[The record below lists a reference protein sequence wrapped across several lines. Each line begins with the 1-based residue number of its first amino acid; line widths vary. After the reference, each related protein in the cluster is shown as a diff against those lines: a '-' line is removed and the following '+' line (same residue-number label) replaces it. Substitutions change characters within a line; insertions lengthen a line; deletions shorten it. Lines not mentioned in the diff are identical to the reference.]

1 MVLNLLRSEMRK
13 HLSVELER
21 LEEHMLIRHKRR
33 LLWNNALERQVK
45 RPLRQCIESLL
56 KPKSERQSNVHPV
69 ERDIRTWSRDF
80 LEIPNAKLNG
90 LPPCPYARKAWADDK
105 VVFSIN
111 TGIDGLLDA
120 IREFDG
126 HDYDIVVWAEEDL
139 PDMEYLDGM
148 CDGMNELMSIAGI
161 DLHLMVFHPDY
172 DATEAGLDFLVDDD
186 VTDDSLSYCM
196 VFVQKLSKLDDAAL
210 YLEKSNYYEHFPE
223 DIYNTLVLDRRRLR
237 NGNARKSQDG

>member
-1 MVLNLLRSEMRK
+1 M
-13 HLSVELER
+13 
-21 LEEHMLIRHKRR
+21 
-33 LLWNNALERQVK
+33 
-45 RPLRQCIESLL
+45 
-56 KPKSERQSNVHPV
+56 HPV
-69 ERDIRTWSRDF
+69 ERDIRIWSRDF

-111 TGIDGLLDA
+111 TGMNGLLDA
-120 IREFDG
+120 IRKFDG
-126 HDYDIVVWAEEDL
+126 HDYDIVVWADEDL
-139 PDMEYLDGM
+139 PDMEYLDGL
-148 CDGMNELMSIAGI
+148 CDGINELMSIAGI

-210 YLEKSNYYEHFPE
+210 YLEKSNYYEHFPGDVYE
-223 DIYNTLVLDRRRLR
+223 ALVLDRRRLR
-237 NGNARKSQDG
+237 NGNAWKSQNGEEEARRNGQENARWRNGQEDAWRRHEEDDGRRHGQNG